1 MKILKISVII
11 SILVS
16 SPFLFLIY
24 DLASFDKSYLN
35 RNVIY
40 FNKTNLNSKKSK
52 EFYSL
57 IEKIYYK
64 TIYKFSN
71 NQKEYWGVDD
81 QNRSLLDEYKIIK
94 GQKSGFKKGLTLDEI
109 KIPEKNWLRSHGNL
123 NSIRF
128 SNLKKINSQNIKN
141 LKLAWTFSAED
152 GKKGIQANPIAKNGR
167 VYFPTPGN
175 FIVCLD
181 GTNGKLIWKYKV
193 KNGSHAA
200 KRGLMLWKDKI
211 SGQEKIIFNND
222 DELIMLDADTGR
234 LQKILEIMEL
244 FQQVPLYDTSN

>member
-1 MKILKISVII
+1 MRDITTLSLSRILYIKQRIIGILKSYKMKILKISVII
-11 SILVS
+11 AVLVS

-24 DLASFDKSYLN
+24 DLASFDKNYLN

-71 NQKEYWGVDD
+71 NQKEYWNVDV
-81 QNRSLLDEYKIIK
+81 QNRSLLEEYKIIK

-152 GKKGIQANPIAKNGR
+152 GKKGIQANPIA
-167 VYFPTPGN
+167 
-175 FIVCLD
+175 IL
-181 GTNGKLIWKYKV
+181 
-193 KNGSHAA
+193 
-200 KRGLMLWKDKI
+200 LMFL
-211 SGQEKIIFNND
+211 SY
-222 DELIMLDADTGR
+222 LH
-234 LQKILEIMEL
+234 
-244 FQQVPLYDTSN
+244 